1 MIVGVGIDVCSV
13 SRFDAMLERHP
24 GIVVRLFNPAE
35 TRVRGLARSGRSLSA
50 RFAAKEALSKA
61 LGAPGNL
68 SWRDAEVVSDD
79 NDRPSMKMRGS
90 VARRAAEL
98 GITRVHLSL
107 SHDGGIATAIVI
119 AERDEPAS
127 DGPGGDEPGNEPG
140 NSADLD
146 EAERDEP
153 GRN

>member
-1 MIVGVGIDVCSV
+1 
-13 SRFDAMLERHP
+13 ML
-24 GIVVRLFNPAE
+24 L
-35 TRVRGLARSGRSLSA
+35 
-50 RFAAKEALSKA
+50 K
-61 LGAPGNL
+61 
-68 SWRDAEVVSDD
+68 
-79 NDRPSMKMRGS
+79 
-90 VARRAAEL
+90 L